1 MNKFTYLC
9 YKSNIMNKHQIFKNP
24 KTDVPYIDT
33 DNAIVGYSKSE
44 IAKSENND
52 CCVRAFASVT
62 ESSYDEAHA
71 YVKKTFNRPNNQGT
85 PRFPLTMSEREGL
98 KTLNGY
104 RYKELKNHDKTTYKK
119 PIRYYCWEDFKYKY
133 RYVERTLDSRRYPLV
148 TTYGKTR
155 ASQMTVGTFLKE
167 YNVGR
172 YLIHVRG
179 HAFTII
185 DGVVVGNP
193 LDSKQIKCR
202 IVGAYKFYK

>member
-1 MNKFTYLC
+1 
-9 YKSNIMNKHQIFKNP
+9 MNKHQILKHP
-24 KTDVPYIDT
+24 KTNVSYIDT
-33 DNAIVGYSKSE
+33 NDAITGYSKSI
-44 IAKSENND
+44 IAKSEDND

-62 ESSYDEAHA
+62 DSTYDEAHS
-71 YVKKTFNRPNNQGT
+71 YVKKIFKRPNNQGT

-104 RYKELKNHDKTTYKK
+104 KYKELKNHDKTTFKK
-119 PIRYYCWEDFKYKY
+119 PVKYYCWEDYKYKY
-133 RYVERTLDSRRYPLV
+133 RYVERTLDSRHYPLI

-155 ASQMTVGTFLKE
+155 ASQMTVGTFIKE

-185 DGVVVGNP
+185 DGVVVCNP
-193 LDSKQIKCR
+193 MDSKQLKCR

>member
-1 MNKFTYLC
+1 
-9 YKSNIMNKHQIFKNP
+9 MNKHQIFKDP

-62 ESSYDEAHA
+62 ESSYDEAHD

-119 PIRYYCWEDFKYKY
+119 PVRYYCWEDFKYKY
-133 RYVERTLDSRRYPLV
+133 RYVELTLDSRIYPLI

-202 IVGAYKFYK
+202 IVGAYKFYKK

>member
-1 MNKFTYLC
+1 
-9 YKSNIMNKHQIFKNP
+9 MNKHQIIRNP

-62 ESSYDEAHA
+62 ESSYDEAHD
-71 YVKKTFNRPNNQGT
+71 YVKKTFNRHNNQGT

-119 PIRYYCWEDFKYKY
+119 PMRYYCREDFKYKY
-133 RYVERTLDSRRYPLV
+133 RYVECILDSRRCPLI

>member
-1 MNKFTYLC
+1 
-9 YKSNIMNKHQIFKNP
+9 MNKHRVFKHP
-24 KTDVPYIDT
+24 KTNIPYIDT
-33 DNAIVGYSKSE
+33 DDAIVGYSKSS
-44 IAKSENND
+44 IAKSEDND

-62 ESSYDEAHA
+62 ESPYDDAHS
-71 YVKKTFNRPNNQGT
+71 YVKKIFKRKKGEGT

-104 RYKELKNHDKTTYKK
+104 KYKELKNHDKTTFKK
-119 PIRYYCWEDFKYKY
+119 PVKYYCWEDYKYKY
-133 RYVERTLDSRRYPLV
+133 RYVERTLDSKYFPLI

-155 ASQMTVGTFLKE
+155 ASQMTVGTFIKE

-185 DGVVVGNP
+185 DGIVVGNP
-193 LDSKQIKCR
+193 MDSKQLKCR
-202 IVGAYKFYK
+202 IQGAYKFYKK

>member
-1 MNKFTYLC
+1 
-9 YKSNIMNKHQIFKNP
+9 MNKHRIFQHP
-24 KTDVPYIDT
+24 KTNVSYIDT
-33 DNAIVGYSKSE
+33 DDAIKGVSQST
-44 IAKSENND
+44 IAKSETND

-62 ESSYDEAHA
+62 ESPYDDAHT
-71 YVKKTFNRPNNQGT
+71 YVKKIFKRKKGEGT
-85 PRFPLTMSEREGL
+85 PRFPLTMSERVGL

-104 RYKELKNHDKTTYKK
+104 KYKELKNHDKTTFKK
-119 PIRYYCWEDFKYKY
+119 RVRYYCDWDDEFKY
-133 RYVERTLDSRRYPLV
+133 RYEEDTLDSKYYPLI

-155 ASQMTVGTFLKE
+155 ASQMTVGTFIKE

-193 LDSKQIKCR
+193 CDSKQLKCR
-202 IVGAYKFYK
+202 IVGAYKFYKK

>member
-9 YKSNIMNKHQIFKNP
+9 YKSNIMDKHQIFKNP

-62 ESSYDEAHA
+62 ESSYDEAHD

-133 RYVERTLDSRRYPLV
+133 RYVERTLDSRRYPLI

>member
-1 MNKFTYLC
+1 
-9 YKSNIMNKHQIFKNP
+9 MNKHRIFQHP
-24 KTDVPYIDT
+24 KTNVSYIDT
-33 DNAIVGYSKSE
+33 DDAITGVSQST
-44 IAKSENND
+44 IAKSETND

-62 ESSYDEAHA
+62 ESPYDDAHT
-71 YVKKTFNRPNNQGT
+71 YVKKIFKRKKGEGT
-85 PRFPLTMSEREGL
+85 PRFPLTMSERVGL

-104 RYKELKNHDKTTYKK
+104 KYKELKNHDKTT
-119 PIRYYCWEDFKYKY
+119 I
-133 RYVERTLDSRRYPLV
+133 LDSKYYPLI

-155 ASQMTVGTFLKE
+155 ASQMTVGTFIKE

-193 LDSKQIKCR
+193 CDSKQLKRR
-202 IVGAYKFYK
+202 IVGAYKFYKK

>member
-1 MNKFTYLC
+1 
-9 YKSNIMNKHQIFKNP
+9 MNKHRVFRHP
-24 KTDVPYIDT
+24 KTNVSFIDT
-33 DNAIVGYSKSE
+33 NDAIVGYSKSE
-44 IAKSENND
+44 IAKSEDND

-62 ESSYDEAHA
+62 ESPYDDAHA
-71 YVKKTFNRPNNQGT
+71 YVKKIFKRKKGKGT

-104 RYKELKNHDKTTYKK
+104 KYKELKNHDKTTFKK
-119 PIRYYCWEDFKYKY
+119 PVKYYCWEDRKNKY
-133 RYVERTLDSRRYPLV
+133 RYVEHTLDSRHYPLI

-155 ASQMTVGTFLKE
+155 ASQMTVGTFIKE

-185 DGVVVGNP
+185 DGIVVGNP
-193 LDSKQIKCR
+193 MDSKQLKCR
-202 IVGAYKFYK
+202 IVGAYKFYKK